1 MCSTHSLCDVRSS
14 SLIFFVIF
22 AVWAAY
28 MLQHWVRRREDLATA
43 RTVDR
48 FSEAMRMLE
57 RRTPVKAQATRRDEE
72 AKPTLL
78 RPQVSVKGAKPAAD
92 AAGTESVAPAAA
104 STSKATKRVGGLS
117 LSSPE
122 VKAGALL
129 AALALLVLTVVL
141 APFGVVPAWTPL
153 LGLAAVGGVVVWLRR
168 SAIASRQARAAKP
181 AARPVRA
188 PKASA
193 EGPTKSA
200 TVAPTAKAAAPAA
213 TSTKRSPLVA
223 QTPVEREEA
232 VEVVETETHTDA
244 VAKAE
249 AEVFDARQWAPVDV
263 PRPTYTM
270 KAKAEREEVAPAATV
285 DETDTRPLA
294 ARYENAPVDE
304 IPFDG
309 MALDE
314 DYDELPEVYR
324 AG

>member
-1 MCSTHSLCDVRSS
+1 MRSS

-57 RRTPVKAQATRRDEE
+57 RRTPVKAQAVRRDEE
-72 AKPTLL
+72 PKPTLL
-78 RPQVSVKGAKPAAD
+78 RPQVSVKGVKPT
-92 AAGTESVAPAAA
+92 AGTGSTAAA
-104 STSKATKRVGGLS
+104 APVARAAETTKRMGGLS

-129 AALALLVLTVVL
+129 GALVLFVLSVVL

-168 SAIASRQARAAKP
+168 SAIASRQARRVAP

-188 PKASA
+188 PRAA
-193 EGPTKSA
+193 GADENKS
-200 TVAPTAKAAAPAA
+200 VAAAPVAKA
-213 TSTKRSPLVA
+213 PSAPATKRSPLVA
-223 QTPVEREEA
+223 EQVEHEEA

-249 AEVFDARQWAPVDV
+249 AEVFDARRWAPVDV

-270 KAKAEREEVAPAATV
+270 KAKAEREEVVPASTV

-314 DYDELPEVYR
+314 DYDELPEVYK

>member
-22 AVWAAY
+22 AVWAAS

-122 VKAGALL
+122 EKAGALL

-168 SAIASRQARAAKP
+168 SAIAARQARAAKP

-200 TVAPTAKAAAPAA
+200 AAAPTAKAA

-249 AEVFDARQWAPVDV
+249 AEVFDARKWAPVDV

-270 KAKAEREEVAPAATV
+270 KAKAEREEIAPAATV
-285 DETDTRPLA
+285 AEPDSRPLA

>member
-1 MCSTHSLCDVRSS
+1 M
-14 SLIFFVIF
+14 
-22 AVWAAY
+22 
-28 MLQHWVRRREDLATA
+28 
-43 RTVDR
+43 
-48 FSEAMRMLE
+48 
-57 RRTPVKAQATRRDEE
+57 
-72 AKPTLL
+72 
-78 RPQVSVKGAKPAAD
+78 
-92 AAGTESVAPAAA
+92 
-104 STSKATKRVGGLS
+104 
-117 LSSPE
+117 
-122 VKAGALL
+122 
-129 AALALLVLTVVL
+129 L

-168 SAIASRQARAAKP
+168 SAIAARQARAAKP

-270 KAKAEREEVAPAATV
+270 KAKAEREEFAKRRAAGVPDAPTHASRVAAPDAAARGGDRETGLGAPTPATAATV
-285 DETDTRPLA
+285 A
-294 ARYENAPVDE
+294 
-304 IPFDG
+304 
-309 MALDE
+309 
-314 DYDELPEVYR
+314 
-324 AG
+324 